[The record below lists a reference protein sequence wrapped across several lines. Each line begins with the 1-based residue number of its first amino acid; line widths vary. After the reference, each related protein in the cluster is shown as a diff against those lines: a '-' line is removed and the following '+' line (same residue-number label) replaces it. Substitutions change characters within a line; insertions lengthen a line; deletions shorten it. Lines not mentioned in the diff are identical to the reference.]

1 MVSQSYGSL
10 VWLGVIA
17 RRFGWTIPYKSMYFV
32 HPSPELA
39 PLFTGTQERSSCHG
53 EVGIKGRD
61 FTKVN
66 HSIKADIAAGL
77 LCFLPFFL
85 FVYNF

>member
-1 MVSQSYGSL
+1 MASQSYGCL
-10 VWLGVIA
+10 VQLGVIA

-32 HPSPELA
+32 QPSLELA

-53 EVGIKGRD
+53 EVGIKGWD
-61 FTKVN
+61 LTKVN

-77 LCFLPFFL
+77 I
-85 FVYNF
+85 

>member
-1 MVSQSYGSL
+1 MMKNYQTDRLASRSCGSL
-10 VWLGVIA
+10 VWLGLIA

-32 HPSPELA
+32 QPSLELA
-39 PLFTGTQERSSCHG
+39 LLFTGTWERSSCPG

-77 LCFLPFFL
+77 I
-85 FVYNF
+85 

>member
-1 MVSQSYGSL
+1 MVSQSYGCL

-32 HPSPELA
+32 QPSLELA

-77 LCFLPFFL
+77 I
-85 FVYNF
+85 

>member
-1 MVSQSYGSL
+1 
-10 VWLGVIA
+10 
-17 RRFGWTIPYKSMYFV
+17 MYFV
-32 HPSPELA
+32 QLSLVLA

-77 LCFLPFFL
+77 I
-85 FVYNF
+85 

>member
-1 MVSQSYGSL
+1 
-10 VWLGVIA
+10 
-17 RRFGWTIPYKSMYFV
+17 MYFV
-32 HPSPELA
+32 QPSLELA

-66 HSIKADIAAGL
+66 HSIKGDIAAGL
-77 LCFLPFFL
+77 I
-85 FVYNF
+85 